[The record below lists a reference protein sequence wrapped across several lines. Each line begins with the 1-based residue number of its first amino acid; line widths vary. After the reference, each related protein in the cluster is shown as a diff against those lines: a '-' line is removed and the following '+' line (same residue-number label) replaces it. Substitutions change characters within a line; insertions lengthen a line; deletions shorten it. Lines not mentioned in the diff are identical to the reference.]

1 MDPVS
6 RAQIDQ
12 NSIETARKAPHLTP
26 FRWPKGVSGN
36 PNGRPPKA
44 QRVTRIYNRILRK
57 RKNQKEIEASL
68 MDTLKSKGMAKVL
81 LLREMAERTE
91 GKVAQEITGDLNV
104 VLSLAEKVSERRK
117 QLDAD

>member
-6 RAQIDQ
+6 RAQTSE
-12 NSIETARKAPHLTP
+12 NSIETAHKAPHLAQY
-26 FRWPKGVSGN
+26 RWPPGVSGN
-36 PNGRPPKA
+36 YKGRPPKA

-91 GKVAQEITGDLNV
+91 GKVAQEIMGDFNV
-104 VLSLAEKVSERRK
+104 VLSLADKVSERRK